1 MRLRH
6 IEVFNAVMQTG
17 SVSAAARLI
26 NVTQPAV
33 SRTLQH
39 AELQLGFALFQ
50 RARGRLTPTNEAL
63 ALFPHIE
70 KLFEQLDEVQRLAAN
85 LRHGQV
91 NDRLNVLT
99 VFALSREVLPRAVA
113 GFRQKYPEV
122 QVNVQALHTPQV
134 VTALLLQEGDVGF
147 VISSVRQPALEHE
160 SLAEVDMFCALPRGL
175 LPASRMRGGEAL
187 ALEELAGLP
196 VVALDGK
203 DPLGIRIQQACR
215 DHGVGLSPVV
225 TVQTYHAALSMAEY
239 GLGVAIVDGCTA
251 MSADLDKVHVVPL
264 RPQITVAV
272 NALRL
277 AQRPG
282 SVLARAMTQEM
293 RRALRETLAGETSAR
308 ASKIQA

>member
-39 AELQLGFALFQ
+39 AELQMGFALFQ

-85 LRHGQV
+85 LRHGQSA
-91 NDRLNVLT
+91 DRLNVLT

-113 GFRQKYPEV
+113 GFRRRHPQV
-122 QVNVQALHTPQV
+122 QVHVQALHTPQV
-134 VTALLLQEGDVGF
+134 VSALLLQEADVGF
-147 VISSVRQPALEHE
+147 VISSAGQPALEHE
-160 SLAEVDMFCALPRGL
+160 LLAEVDMFCVLPKGL
-175 LPASRMRGGEAL
+175 LPPSRVRAEGMELKDL
-187 ALEELAGLP
+187 ADLP
-196 VVALDGK
+196 VVALDAR
-203 DPLGIRIQQACR
+203 DPLGMRLGQACR
-215 DHGVGLSPVV
+215 EHGVGLSPVV

-239 GLGVAIVDGCTA
+239 GLGAAIMDGCTA
-251 MSADLDKVHVVPL
+251 LAADRRRVHVVPL
-264 RPQITVAV
+264 LPRITVGV
-272 NALRL
+272 NALSL
-277 AQRPG
+277 PQRPG

-293 RRALRETLAGETSAR
+293 CKALQELLRES
-308 ASKIQA
+308 

>member
-85 LRHGQV
+85 LRHGQAA
-91 NDRLNVLT
+91 DRLQVLT

-113 GFRQKYPEV
+113 GFRQKYPQV

-134 VTALLLQEGDVGF
+134 VSALLLQEADVGF
-147 VISSVRQPALEHE
+147 VISSVGQPALEHE
-160 SLAEVDMFCALPRGL
+160 TLAEVDMHCILPKGL
-175 LPASRMRGGEAL
+175 LP
-187 ALEELAGLP
+187 P
-196 VVALDGK
+196 
-203 DPLGIRIQQACR
+203 PN
-215 DHGVGLSPVV
+215 P
-225 TVQTYHAALSMAEY
+225 
-239 GLGVAIVDGCTA
+239 
-251 MSADLDKVHVVPL
+251 P
-264 RPQITVAV
+264 PQ
-272 NALRL
+272 RH
-277 AQRPG
+277 R
-282 SVLARAMTQEM
+282 
-293 RRALRETLAGETSAR
+293 
-308 ASKIQA
+308 K

>member
-99 VFALSREVLPRAVA
+99 VFALSHEVLPRAVA
-113 GFRQKYPEV
+113 GFRRKYPQV

-134 VTALLLQEGDVGF
+134 VTALLLQEADVGF

-160 SLAEVDMFCALPRGL
+160 SLAEVDMRCILPKGL
-175 LPASRMRGGEAL
+175 LPPSRIRAEGM
-187 ALEELAGLP
+187 ELADLADLP
-196 VVALDGK
+196 LVALDGK
-203 DPLGIRIQQACR
+203 DPLGIRIHQACR
-215 DHGVGLSPVV
+215 EHGVGLSPVV

-239 GLGVAIVDGCTA
+239 GLGAAIVDSCTA
-251 MSADLDKVHVVPL
+251 LAANLDKVHVVPL
-264 RPQITVAV
+264 LPHITVGI
-272 NALRL
+272 NALHL

-293 RRALRETLAGETSAR
+293 RKALRDALG
-308 ASKIQA
+308 

>member
-99 VFALSREVLPRAVA
+99 VFALSHEVLPRAVA
-113 GFRQKYPEV
+113 GFRRKYPQV

-134 VTALLLQEGDVGF
+134 VTALLLQEADVGF

-160 SLAEVDMFCALPRGL
+160 SLAEVDMRCILPKGL
-175 LPASRMRGGEAL
+175 LPPSRIRAEGM
-187 ALEELAGLP
+187 ELADLADLP
-196 VVALDGK
+196 LVALDGK
-203 DPLGIRIQQACR
+203 DPLGIRIHQACR
-215 DHGVGLSPVV
+215 EHGVGLSPVV

-239 GLGVAIVDGCTA
+239 GLGAAIVDSCTA
-251 MSADLDKVHVVPL
+251 LAANRDKVHVVPL
-264 RPQITVAV
+264 LPHITVGI
-272 NALRL
+272 NALHL

-293 RRALRETLAGETSAR
+293 RKALRDALG
-308 ASKIQA
+308 

>member
-6 IEVFNAVMQTG
+6 LEVFNAVMQTG

-91 NDRLNVLT
+91 ADRLHVLA

-113 GFRQKYPEV
+113 GFRQKHPNV
-122 QVNVQALHTPQV
+122 QVHVQALHTPQV
-134 VTALLLQEGDVGF
+134 VSGLMLQEADVGY
-147 VISSVRQPALEHE
+147 VISSVGQPALEHE
-160 SLAEVDMFCALPRGL
+160 SLAETDMFCVVPKGLMAPSKLRASGIAL
-175 LPASRMRGGEAL
+175 EAL
-187 ALEELAGLP
+187 VDVP
-196 VVALDGK
+196 MVALDGK
-203 DPLGIRIQQACR
+203 DPVGMRINQACR
-215 DHGVGLSPVV
+215 EHGIGLSPVV
-225 TVQTYHAALSMAEY
+225 TVQTYHAALSMAEF
-239 GLGVAIVDGCTA
+239 GLGAAIVDGCTA
-251 MSADLDKVHVVPL
+251 SSADRHKVHVVPL
-264 RPQITVAV
+264 LPRITVAV

-277 AQRPG
+277 GNHPS
-282 SVLARAMTQEM
+282 SVLARTMTQEI
-293 RRALRETLAGETSAR
+293 RKALREVLG
-308 ASKIQA
+308 